1 MQPDSHLAAGPLG
14 SPDRCLWGK
23 TVPGSWRRG
32 VWGQGLRPGTPRP
45 VPVPKPAM
53 SRLSGRSS
61 LAGPLPPGAPLGALS
76 RGRSSGIWGAT

>member
-1 MQPDSHLAAGPLG
+1 M
-14 SPDRCLWGK
+14 
-23 TVPGSWRRG
+23 
-32 VWGQGLRPGTPRP
+32 WGQGLRPGTPRP